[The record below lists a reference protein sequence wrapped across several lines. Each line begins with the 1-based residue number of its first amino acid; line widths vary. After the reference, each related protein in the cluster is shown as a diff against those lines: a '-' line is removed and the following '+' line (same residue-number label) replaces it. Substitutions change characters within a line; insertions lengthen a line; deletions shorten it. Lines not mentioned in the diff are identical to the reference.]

1 MEKKRN
7 IFFRFFR
14 YLYLSYI
21 PNRRDSILQILTK
34 ILLLICLV
42 ALIVSST
49 YVANYFLTAE
59 KQDKLIN
66 KSRDIWYS
74 DSNEQ
79 EDASE
84 GDLISEAERA
94 LLKENPD
101 FKGWIRLN
109 NTKIDNPIYQAE
121 NNMYYLDHNQK
132 GEKSVYGALYFDCKN
147 RITEEVTDKNLVIYG
162 HEMRNGSMFGN
173 LKKLKNL
180 EFYKQNPVIQFS
192 SLYRKA
198 AWYDYKIFAIF
209 VLNAAK
215 KDDNGYIYNIYRSK
229 FSNEAEFEK
238 WSSEAYE
245 RSVINTNVDVKLG
258 DNIITLVTCSSDFKN
273 SRLVVMARE
282 VREGESYIVD
292 TSQATVNKNPLYPAR
307 WYKERGIKKK

>member
-1 MEKKRN
+1 
-7 IFFRFFR
+7 
-14 YLYLSYI
+14 
-21 PNRRDSILQILTK
+21 
-34 ILLLICLV
+34 V

-49 YVANYFLTAE
+49 YVVNYFLTAE
-59 KQDKLIN
+59 KQDELIN

-180 EFYKQNPVIQFS
+180 DFYKQNPVIQFS

-198 AWYDYKIFAIF
+198 AWYDYKIFAVF

>member
-14 YLYLSYI
+14 YIYLSYI

-49 YVANYFLTAE
+49 YVVNYFLTAE
-59 KQDKLIN
+59 KQDELIN

-180 EFYKQNPVIQFS
+180 DFYKQNPVIQFS

-198 AWYDYKIFAIF
+198 AWYDYKIFAVF

>member
-14 YLYLSYI
+14 YIYLSYI

-49 YVANYFLTAE
+49 YVVNYFLTAE
-59 KQDKLIN
+59 KQDELIN

-84 GDLISEAERA
+84 GDLISAAERA

-198 AWYDYKIFAIF
+198 AWYDYKIFAVF
-209 VLNAAK
+209 VLNASK